1 VNKWFKKQ
9 YRTDADA
16 RLDEIEP
23 GHIDP
28 PPLDHDVD
36 NQGRRVTVAPPT
48 RREQQSGGVRPLKGG
63 YWFIRDR
70 YRQEAEEA
78 VARDKERVNKGRQD
92 KKGEE
97 EGEERYL
104 EYVGR
109 GNGSHGPTQQMRST
123 PPRPRPRPRPSP
135 PPPPPLSPPPQGF
148 PSPRRTHSSMFIAR
162 PEQYR
167 GPLPRDTGSRHYM
180 RYPPRS

>member
-48 RREQQSGGVRPLKGG
+48 RREQQSGGIRPLKGG
-63 YWFIRDR
+63 YWFIRDQ

-104 EYVGR
+104 EYVGEVMV
-109 GNGSHGPTQQMRST
+109 HMA
-123 PPRPRPRPRPSP
+123 
-135 PPPPPLSPPPQGF
+135 L
-148 PSPRRTHSSMFIAR
+148 HSK
-162 PEQYR
+162 
-167 GPLPRDTGSRHYM
+167 
-180 RYPPRS
+180 